1 MGDEKNSWWDGSSTT
16 KKWKDFGI
24 LYIKNMYIYTVYI
37 LYYIYVYLY
46 RPWCCKINS
55 CERELLKDLLQQVH
69 AVTSS
74 IHNSGA
80 RLRR

>member
-37 LYYIYVYLY
+37 LYYIYMYIYIDHGVVKSTHVKEN
-46 RPWCCKINS
+46 C
-55 CERELLKDLLQQVH
+55 
-69 AVTSS
+69 
-74 IHNSGA
+74 
-80 RLRR
+80 